1 MAVLKGR
8 KIPTQAGDEFSEII
22 TKKGLE
28 HERTYFQHLQCS
40 VPVFRQ
46 IEENKNYAIR
56 LEDTLS
62 AIRKEMEL
70 VYQGYLDMET
80 GQV

>member
-22 TKKGLE
+22 TKKGVGRKDL
-28 HERTYFQHLQCS
+28 FS
-40 VPVFRQ
+40 APSMFNPVFRQ

-62 AIRKEMEL
+62 AIRRNGTCL
-70 VYQGYLDMET
+70 SRLLGIWRL
-80 GQV
+80 GRCS